1 MFNNDKINY
10 AIIAISDGTIAGECT
25 DWCITTAGTGT
36 YAKLIIEGKQYIV
49 GINNVILTEK

>member
-10 AIIAISDGTIAGECT
+10 AIIVIGDRTIEGECT
-25 DWCITTAGTGT
+25 YWNIVTYGTGT
-36 YAKLIIEGKQYIV
+36 YAKLIVKGKQYIV